1 MKALFRHLRGELN
14 GSFVGSFQRT
24 LNHYTQYVKSF
35 FIQFYQTQLQTGK
48 IRTDDLTGIGVIS
61 GVFLPRIKVETTASS
76 LFMTTTQHKDG
87 EQVSER
93 GLLEIETEAFQ
104 FPDFTGDINNSAT
117 DALRSSLVGDDT
129 VIGYISS
136 EAKDVLDENENVKEE
151 YILKEP
157 PADVAYSDF
166 YGNKYLFVK
175 EVEEKYEKVLPVLLL
190 DLLKAMQWIRY
201 NGTSIGSF
209 VTVVNILFPT
219 GAIKIIKTKV
229 ADDKRHIEVYY
240 YFDNDVYVGLRTQ
253 RVSLFNYMCEI
264 KFPQISLVEEDKES
278 AA

>member
-1 MKALFRHLRGELN
+1 MKALFRFLRGELN
-14 GSFVGSFQRT
+14 GHFVGSFQRA
-24 LNHYTQYVKSF
+24 LNRYVSDVRSF
-35 FIQFYQTQLQTGK
+35 FIQFYQTQMQTGK

-76 LFMTTTQHKDG
+76 LFMTVQHNKNG
-87 EQVSER
+87 EQASEQ

-104 FPDFTGDINNSAT
+104 FPDFTGDINNLAT

-129 VIGYISS
+129 VIGYIS
-136 EAKDVLDENENVKEE
+136 ENAKDVIDENEKVREDA
-151 YILKEP
+151 ILKEP
-157 PADVAYSDF
+157 PEGAAYSDF
-166 YGNKYLFVK
+166 YGNKYLFLK
-175 EVEEKYEKVLPVLLL
+175 EIEEKYEKVLPVLLL

-209 VTVVNILFPT
+209 VRVVNILFPT
-219 GAIKIIKTKV
+219 GAIKIIKTAI

-240 YFDNDVYVGLRTQ
+240 YFDNDIYVGLRTQ

-278 AA
+278 VA